1 MALKGLC
8 MDPATG
14 TGIATKAVGGMF
26 AWAKNWWHRERHL
39 KARIAQLEAEL
50 AAEKSGEPAFE
61 RLMSTLVCRQQDDH
75 MWFKKDGSGGPYCPV
90 CQGQTKKIIP
100 LMPVSGRTGEFECFV
115 HDRRFMTAER
125 RRYVEQNPPR
135 PIRRRIISYGIRP

>member
-14 TGIATKAVGGMF
+14 TGILATKAVDGMF
-26 AWAKNWWHRERHL
+26 AWAKNWW
-39 KARIAQLEAEL
+39 
-50 AAEKSGEPAFE
+50 
-61 RLMSTLVCRQQDDH
+61 LMRTLVCRQQDDH

-90 CQGQTKKIIP
+90 CQAQTKKIIP

-115 HDRRFMTAER
+115 DNRRYRTAER
-125 RRYVEQNPPR
+125 RRYLEQNPPR